1 MPNISTDNKAIKKLL
16 GEAKIIAVVGL
27 SPEPDKPSH
36 EVAQYLQSQ
45 GYKIVPVRPGADEIL
60 GEKVYASLK
69 DIPFKVDIVDVFRKP
84 EHMPQVVD
92 EALAIRPKA
101 VWMQLGISN
110 EAAATKASQAGLQ
123 VVEDRCIL
131 IEHKKNF

>member
-16 GEAKIIAVVGL
+16 SEAKIIAVVGL

-92 EALAIRPKA
+92 EALLIKPKA
-101 VWMQLGISN
+101 VWMQLGIAHKD
-110 EAAATKASQAGLQ
+110 AAEKASKAGVQ

>member
-84 EHMPQVVD
+84 EHMHQVVD

>member
-92 EALAIRPKA
+92 EAIAIKPKA

>member
-92 EALAIRPKA
+92 EALAIKPKA